1 MRQAENSGKRFKRGA
16 TASSNMIAS
25 DQPGFVVSQ
34 PQASDQIC
42 SAKTNRFMADVD
54 PPLMKKVFYIAKRER
69 KPNIKH
75 HSQADDLRA
84 RSKVPEWGV
93 TMLRVEM
100 TWRVLSLQF
109 LEKVNRALQTI
120 KST

>member
-1 MRQAENSGKRFKRGA
+1 VRQAENSGKRFKRGA

-84 RSKVPEWGV
+84 RFKVPEWGV
-93 TMLRVEM
+93 FCHTARLRDSPV
-100 TWRVLSLQF
+100 RLKLVLSD
-109 LEKVNRALQTI
+109 
-120 KST
+120 STLTRYI